1 MCGIAGK
8 LDFRGRVVDPDLV
21 KKMCDTLIHRGPDD
35 GKVHTGPYIG
45 LGQRRLSIIDLRSSA
60 TAPLPNEDETI
71 WVIFNGEIYNFQE
84 LRSTLKTK
92 GHVFRTGTDTEVIIH
107 LYEEYGYSCL
117 DHMVGM
123 FAFALWD
130 SRHKI
135 LFAARDRFG
144 KKPFYY
150 TNTGTSL
157 VFGSAV
163 SALIADPEVS
173 CAPNFAALDAY
184 LNRQYVPSP
193 ITAFSNI
200 SKLPAGH
207 YLSCS
212 NTGELI
218 VTRYWSPPSEQKIS
232 ASEQEISIEILR
244 LLRESVRSR
253 LISDVPIGALLSG
266 GIDSGAVVALMAQES
281 PTQVKTFSI
290 DFGDP
295 ETSELPYAKQVAQKY
310 GTEHHEF
317 TVKPAAMEMLPVLVR
332 HFNEP
337 FADPSA
343 VPTYYVSQVARQ
355 HVTVALTG
363 DGGDESFAGYG
374 HYQQVLAWQKFD
386 HFPYALRNAVFGSA
400 ARVFDGLPYSNLL
413 AKISRGCRMAASN
426 LPGRYFIQLSVLKSQ
441 ERRAAYTRHF
451 ESLIRSGPQEAT
463 LWDPPWRDDMDSL
476 DWMMRH
482 DQAHYLPDCLM
493 VKADITSMANSLEL
507 RAPLLDH
514 RLVAFASSIPS
525 AMKRDSTGGKL
536 ILKKAV
542 RGLLPPDILAKKK
555 TGFRP
560 PIANWFR
567 DDLSEMLRSVLLGEK
582 SRKRDLLNPSFLKKM
597 IDEHV
602 CGKRDWSTRLWA
614 FLFLELW
621 FQEFID

>member
-8 LDFRGRVVDPDLV
+8 LDFRGRVVDPALV
-21 KKMCDTLIHRGPDD
+21 KKMCDTLTHRGPDAE
-35 GKVHTGPYIG
+35 KMHTGPYIG

-60 TAPLPNEDETI
+60 TAPLSNEDETI
-71 WVIFNGEIYNFQE
+71 WVIFNGEIYNFQQ
-84 LRSTLKTK
+84 LRSALMDK
-92 GHVFRTGTDTEVIIH
+92 GHVFRTATDTEVIVH
-107 LYEEYGYSCL
+107 LYEEYGFACV

-123 FAFALWD
+123 FAFAVWD
-130 SRHKI
+130 SNRRI
-135 LFAARDRFG
+135 VFAARDRFG
-144 KKPFYY
+144 EKPFYY
-150 TNTGTSL
+150 TKTAGSL
-157 VFGSAV
+157 VFGSAI
-163 SALIADPEVS
+163 SALTADPEVS
-173 CAPNFAALDAY
+173 CTPNFAAVDAY

-193 ITAFSNI
+193 TTAFSGI

-207 YLSCS
+207 YLCCS
-212 NTGELI
+212 STGKLA
-218 VTRYWSPPSEQKIS
+218 VTRYWSPPSEQKTS
-232 ASEQEISIEILR
+232 ASEIEIAEEILR
-244 LLRESVRSR
+244 LLRQSVRSR

-281 PTQVKTFSI
+281 PRAVKTFSI
-290 DFGDP
+290 GFGDP
-295 ETSELPYAKQVAQKY
+295 ETSELPYAKQVAERY

-317 TVKPAAMEMLPVLVR
+317 IVEPAAVEVLPLLVK

-343 VPTYYVSQVARQ
+343 VPTFYVSQVARK
-355 HVTVALTG
+355 HVTVALSG
-363 DGGDESFAGYG
+363 DGGDESFAGYS
-374 HYQQVLAWQKFD
+374 HYMQVLRWQQFD
-386 HFPYALRNAVFGSA
+386 RIPATLRRATFGLLA
-400 ARVFDGLPYSNLL
+400 NLLDHLPYSNVL
-413 AKISRGCRMAASN
+413 ARISRGCQMAASQ
-426 LPGRYFIQLSVLKSQ
+426 LPRRYFIQMSLLKSE

-451 ESLIRSGPQEAT
+451 KDLISRSAEEAI
-463 LWDPPWRDDMDSL
+463 LSDPEWNEGMDSM

-493 VKADITSMANSLEL
+493 VKADVTSMANGLEL

-514 RLVAFASSIPS
+514 KLAAFASSIPS
-525 AMKRDSTGGKL
+525 AMKWDGAGGKL

-542 RGLLPPDILAKKK
+542 SKLLPPDILAKKK

-560 PIANWFR
+560 PIAKWFR
-567 DDLSEMLRSVLLGEK
+567 NDLSEMLRSVLLGEV
-582 SRKRDLLNPSFLKKM
+582 SLRRGLFDASFLKRM

-602 CGKRDWSTRLWA
+602 HGKRDWSTRLWL